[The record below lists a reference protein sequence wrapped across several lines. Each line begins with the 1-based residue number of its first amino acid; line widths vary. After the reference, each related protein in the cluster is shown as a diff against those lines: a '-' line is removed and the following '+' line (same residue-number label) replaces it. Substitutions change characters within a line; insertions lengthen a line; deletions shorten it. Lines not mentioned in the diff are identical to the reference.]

1 MFKFSLQKFDLI
13 LIGLENELKSYED
26 KLNLKNNKSLKVR
39 YVPVPVS
46 QYLWD
51 INSKSKKVFRIFFDW
66 DNRMKDQKHFEIS
79 KIDSAKIILSSIE
92 LFRKLIEP
100 NFDLELITAQS
111 LPIEIGYI
119 FDFILY

>member
-1 MFKFSLQKFDLI
+1 
-13 LIGLENELKSYED
+13 
-26 KLNLKNNKSLKVR
+26 
-39 YVPVPVS
+39 
-46 QYLWD
+46 
-51 INSKSKKVFRIFFDW
+51 
-66 DNRMKDQKHFEIS
+66 MKDQKHFEIS